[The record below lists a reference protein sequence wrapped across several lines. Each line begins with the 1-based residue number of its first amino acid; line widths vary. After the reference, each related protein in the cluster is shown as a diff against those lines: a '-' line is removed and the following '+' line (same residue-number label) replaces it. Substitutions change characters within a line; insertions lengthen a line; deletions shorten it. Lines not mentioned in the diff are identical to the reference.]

1 MIHYNPIISGSLIV
15 SGSIQVIGGE
25 VSASLNYNN
34 ISNKPTLVSGSSQLT
49 ASLNQLYVVS
59 GSITQTTWDNIASK
73 PTGIVSG
80 SEQIVGVLSSLNS
93 FTSSIDTTIKTKINT
108 DGIISGSSQII
119 SILSSLNTY
128 TGSNDTINTTQNNRL
143 SRIEESTASLNT
155 YTGSNDTLNTLQ
167 TTRIDQLAAS
177 TASINSYTSSNDTAN
192 TTQNNRL
199 SRIEESTASL
209 NSYSSSASNRLS
221 RIEESTASL
230 NSYSASLK
238 TAIALTGSNVTILG
252 NFRVD
257 GNTTTIGGNL
267 IVQGTTTTVSASNLT
282 VQNNLIYLN
291 DGGENV
297 NLDLGW
303 SGNYNDGTYAHAG
316 MFRDASDG
324 VFRAFK
330 GYIPEP
336 SQSIDITHASFQLA
350 DFEAANLIGVI
361 NSKNGVVSG
370 SSQVVGI
377 LSSLN
382 TYTGSNDTLNTLQTT
397 RIDQLAA
404 STASINS
411 FTASNGITSLNSFT
425 ASNGI
430 ISLNSYTASNDTKW
444 STLSTLTASNAAS
457 ISQINSVTA
466 SLNSKTG
473 SYATTGSNSF
483 IGTETITGS
492 LVVSGSN
499 TVIGTKTITGSVF
512 ISGSKTIIGSVAITG
527 SLVVSG
533 SSATFRNVIS
543 TSNSNIQVGN
553 DTSSNG
559 GGIALF
565 GSGFTPSNQY
575 RANGAYFY
583 SNLAGGLTLHAEGIN
598 SMYLATNNTTAA
610 TISSAQVVNF
620 ANLPTVASSNMRTD
634 ANTSYSTTFTSVSSV
649 SVTHSLGTKNVMV
662 MCYDSAD
669 EMFWPAT
676 IKTTSTSV
684 VDITF
689 TVARTGR
696 VVIIR

>member
-1 MIHYNPIISGSLIV
+1 M
-15 SGSIQVIGGE
+15 
-25 VSASLNYNN
+25 
-34 ISNKPTLVSGSSQLT
+34 TSSYDNRYIL
-49 ASLNQLYVVS
+49 S
-59 GSITQTTWDNIASK
+59 GSITETTWNNIASK
-73 PTGIVSG
+73 PVGIVSG
-80 SEQIVGVLSSLNS
+80 SEQIVG
-93 FTSSIDTTIKTKINT
+93 
-108 DGIISGSSQII
+108 
-119 SILSSLNTY
+119 ILSALNTY
-128 TGSNDTINTTQNNRL
+128 TGSNDTTNTTQNTKL
-143 SRIEESTASLNT
+143 SRIEESTSSLNS
-155 YTGSNDTLNTLQ
+155 YTSSNDTLNTLQ

-177 TASINSYTSSNDTAN
+177 TASVNSYTSSNDTTN

-199 SRIEESTASL
+199 SRIEESTSSL
-209 NSYSSSASNRLS
+209 NSYTS
-221 RIEESTASL
+221 
-230 NSYSASLK
+230 SLK
-238 TAIALTGSNVTILG
+238 TAITLTGSNVTILG

-257 GNTTTIGGNL
+257 GNSTTIAGNL

-303 SGNYNDGTYAHAG
+303 AGNYNDGTYAHAG

-336 SQSIDITHASFQLA
+336 SQSIDIAHASFQLA

-404 STASINS
+404 ATASINS
-411 FTASNGITSLNSFT
+411 FTASNSIT
-425 ASNGI
+425 
-430 ISLNSYTASNDTKW
+430 SLNSYTASNDTKW
-444 STLSTLTASNAAS
+444 STLQTLTASNEAS
-457 ISQINSVTA
+457 IGQINSVTA

-483 IGTETITGS
+483 IGNQIITGS
-492 LVVSGSN
+492 LILSSSADVELQ
-499 TVIGTKTITGSVF
+499 VIGNTIITGSLILSSSALVELNV
-512 ISGSKTIIGSVAITG
+512 IGNAAITG

-565 GSGFTPSNQY
+565 GSGYTPSNQY

-634 ANTSYSTTFTSVSSV
+634 TNTSYSTTFTSVSSV
-649 SVTHSLGTKNVMV
+649 SVTHNLGTKNVMV
-662 MCYDSAD
+662 MCYGSDD

-676 IKTTSTSV
+676 IKTTSTTV

-689 TVARTGR
+689 TTARTGR
-696 VVIIR
+696 VVVIR